1 MELSPNGF
9 GLAGVLDALRD
20 LFPERFDDLNVQLH
34 QWLPEFNRVL
44 FETPQQGKRALLL
57 RTSEGGHAIPA
68 RELSQGTLVAL
79 AILTLNYLPN
89 PPSIVCI
96 EELDR
101 GIHPRLLR
109 NILDALYRLCYPEEH
124 GETSPPVQVIAT
136 THSPYLLDLFKD
148 HPEEVV
154 IVQKTGLNT
163 EFKRL
168 SDHPHLKELIDEASL
183 GEVWYTGILGGVPVA
198 P

>member
-1 MELSPNGF
+1 M
-9 GLAGVLDALRD
+9 RD
-20 LFPERFDDLNVQLH
+20 RSPERFEHFNLQLH
-34 QWLPEFNRVL
+34 EWLPEFNRVL
-44 FETPQQGKRALLL
+44 FETPEQGRRAILL